1 MDLSDFIERNAAF
14 TPGKVA
20 IHYAG
25 RSLSYLALAERIAA
39 AARALKSVLG
49 VGRGDRVAILSAN
62 HPDYL
67 VLLYACARLGALLVP
82 LNWRLAVPEQLF
94 ILADASPKLLL
105 LQDSFADLV
114 PALSEQQPDIRIL
127 RLAENGPDTFE
138 MLLKAGQ
145 GEDRN
150 PHVDLTSP
158 LLLVYTSGTTGRP
171 KGAVLR
177 QEALFW
183 NAVMSQHMHDLTAGD
198 HVLTVLPLFHVGGLN
213 ILTTPALQ
221 IGASV
226 TLHARFAPEATLDAF
241 GAERPT
247 LVVLVPATIQALIEH
262 PLWPKTEL
270 ASLRAVTTG
279 STQVPQNL
287 IDALTARGVPVRQ
300 VYGSTETAPIAV
312 YTRIG
317 GDLARRGSTGL
328 PGLCCEA
335 RVVDEIGREMPPG
348 TPGEVAI
355 RGPNVFF
362 EYWGN
367 EAATAE
373 ALREGWYYSGDV
385 GTRDADGYFT
395 IIDRKKNM
403 IISGGENI
411 YAAEVER
418 VLHEHPAVA
427 EAAVIGR
434 SDPRWQEVPVAYVV
448 RKATVTPDEIIGHVS
463 AQLARFK
470 VPREVI
476 FLDALPRN
484 ALGKVQHFLL
494 RQGMRR
500 HSGAPADLGFTR
512 DRQN

>member
-1 MDLSDFIERNAAF
+1 MDLSYFIERNAAF
-14 TPGKVA
+14 TPKKVA
-20 IHYAG
+20 LQYAG
-25 RSLSYLALAERIAA
+25 RSLTYAALVERIQA

-67 VLLYACARLGALLVP
+67 VVLYACARLGALLVP

-94 ILADASPKLLL
+94 ILADASPKMLL
-105 LQDSFADLV
+105 LQDSFDDLAG
-114 PALSEQQPDIRIL
+114 PLNEQQPDIRIF
-127 RLAENGPDTFE
+127 RLAEDGPDTFE
-138 MLLKAGQ
+138 RLLIEGR

-177 QEALFW
+177 QEALFF
-183 NAVMSQHMHDLTAGD
+183 NAVMSQHMHDLTAAD
-198 HVLTVLPLFHVGGLN
+198 RVLTVLPLFHVGGLN

-221 IGASV
+221 IGASIM
-226 TLHARFAPEATLDAF
+226 LHARFAPDATLNAF
-241 GAERPT
+241 AAERPT

-262 PLWPKTEL
+262 PLWAGTKL

-287 IDALTARGVPVRQ
+287 IDALTVRGVPVLQ
-300 VYGSTETAPIAV
+300 VYGSTETAPIAI

-317 GDLARRGSTGL
+317 GDLARQGSTGL

-335 RVVDEIGREMPPG
+335 RVVDESGREVPFG
-348 TPGEVAI
+348 TPGEVVV

-367 EAATAE
+367 AAATAE

-434 SDPRWQEVPVAYVV
+434 SDPKWQEVPVAYVV
-448 RKATVTPDEIIGHVS
+448 RKGAVSADEIMRHVG

-494 RQGMRR
+494 RQTAAGR
-500 HSGAPADLGFTR
+500 S
-512 DRQN
+512 

>member
-287 IDALTARGVPVRQ
+287 IDALTARGVPVLQ

-448 RKATVTPDEIIGHVS
+448 RKATVTADEIIGHVS